1 MKNPNTL
8 RKAALVVALAAIT
21 ATAWAASETLAPSGN
36 PAQARPVWTELE
48 SSEAMPAEPLAPQD
62 SLAPNE
68 AVVRP
73 DDSVLD
79 STPPAVPQAAPVAA
93 VPAPAVERTAQASI
107 TIEERRL
114 TLDERIQGDVMDRIA
129 QGQNVSGK
137 IGVETHDAMVTLTGY
152 TSTAGQAYRVG
163 REARGI
169 AGVKG
174 VDNQIRPRIGG
185 SV

>member
-21 ATAWAASETLAPSGN
+21 ATAWAASETLAPGD
-36 PAQARPVWTELE
+36 PAQARPVWTDLE
-48 SSEAMPAEPLAPQD
+48 GSEATPAEPLATQE

-68 AVVRP
+68 SLVRP
-73 DDSVLD
+73 DDAVLD
-79 STPPAVPQAAPVAA
+79 ATPPAIPQAAPVAA
-93 VPAPAVERTAQASI
+93 VPAPAVERTAAQAPI
-107 TIEERRL
+107 TIEEKRL
-114 TLDERIQGDVMDRIA
+114 TLDERIQADVMDRIA
-129 QGQNVSGK
+129 EVQNVSGK
-137 IGVETHDAMVTLTGY
+137 IGVETHEAMVTLTGY

-163 REARGI
+163 RVARGI
-169 AGVKG
+169 VGVKG